1 VAGYTIVNDV
11 SARDWVA
18 PVFASTGVMG
28 SIHAWEENLLGKM
41 FPTFCPMGPV
51 LATKEEVPDPCN
63 VHIETRLSGKV
74 MQSANTNDLVFGVR
88 D

>member
-1 VAGYTIVNDV
+1 MVDWEGEFSVVIGAPCHRATAARARLIVNDV

-18 PVFASTGVMG
+18 PVFAATGVMG
-28 SIHAWEENLLGKM
+28 SIHVWEDNLLGKM

-51 LATKEEVPDPCN
+51 LRRYRILPMS
-63 VHIETRLSGKV
+63 ISR
-74 MQSANTNDLVFGVR
+74 R